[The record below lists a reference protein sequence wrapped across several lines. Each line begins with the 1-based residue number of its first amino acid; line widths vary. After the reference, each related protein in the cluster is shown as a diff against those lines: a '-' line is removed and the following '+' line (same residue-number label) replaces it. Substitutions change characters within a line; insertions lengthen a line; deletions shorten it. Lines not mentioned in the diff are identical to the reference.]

1 MDEAKTTRRQVNFRL
16 SEEEAAKVMRSAEN
30 AGLSLSAYVK
40 KLAVSSKVKPMVI
53 DREQGRRLI
62 AELGKIGSNVNQ
74 IAKVANQSG
83 GVDAAALSRLQ
94 ESIDAFWAYILDG
107 KKPQPERKLQPESE
121 PRRSAPTSATAD
133 GAQQAQKEGEKTPQ
147 APICEGCGAEM
158 RLCRRKQDGKPF
170 WGCPNFRDTSVKH
183 SVFDVEG

>member
-1 MDEAKTTRRQVNFRL
+1 MNETKTTRRQVNFRL
-16 SEEEAAKVMRSAEN
+16 SDEEAAKVMQAAEN

-53 DREQGRRLI
+53 DREQGKQLI
-62 AELGKIGSNVNQ
+62 AALGKMGSNLNQ
-74 IAKVANQSG
+74 IAKVANQGG
-83 GVDAAALSRLQ
+83 GVDADALARLH
-94 ESIDAFWAYILDG
+94 EDIGDFWAYILDG
-107 KKPQPERKLQPESE
+107 KKPQRESE

-133 GAQQAQKEGEKTPQ
+133 GAQQAQKEEKKTLQ

-170 WGCPNFRDTSVKH
+170 WGCPNFRDSSVKH
-183 SVFDVEG
+183 SVFDAEG

>member
-1 MDEAKTTRRQVNFRL
+1 MNFRL

-53 DREQGRRLI
+53 DREQGKQLI
-62 AELGKIGSNVNQ
+62 AALGKMGSNLNQ
-74 IAKVANQSG
+74 IAKVANQGG
-83 GVDAAALSRLQ
+83 GVDADALARLH
-94 ESIDAFWAYILDG
+94 EDIGDFWAYILDG
-107 KKPQPERKLQPESE
+107 KKPQRESE
-121 PRRSAPTSATAD
+121 PRRSAPTSAAAD
-133 GAQQAQKEGEKTPQ
+133 GAQQAQKEGKKTSQ

-170 WGCPNFRDTSVKH
+170 WGCPNFRDSSVKH
-183 SVFDVEG
+183 SVFDAEG

>member
-1 MDEAKTTRRQVNFRL
+1 MDEAKPTRRQVNFRL

-83 GVDAAALSRLQ
+83 GVDAGALSRLQ

-107 KKPQPERKLQPESE
+107 KKPQRESE
-121 PRRSAPTSATAD
+121 PRRSAPTSAAAD
-133 GAQQAQKEGEKTPQ
+133 GAQQAKKEEKKTPQ
-147 APICEGCGAEM
+147 APICDGCGAEM

-170 WGCPNFRDTSVKH
+170 WGCPNFRDSSVKH

>member
-1 MDEAKTTRRQVNFRL
+1 MNETKTTRRQVNFRL
-16 SEEEAAKVMRSAEN
+16 SDEEAAKVMQAAEN

-53 DREQGRRLI
+53 DREQGKQLI
-62 AELGKIGSNVNQ
+62 AALGKMGSNLNQ
-74 IAKVANQSG
+74 IAKVANQGG

-107 KKPQPERKLQPESE
+107 KKPQRESE
-121 PRRSAPTSATAD
+121 
-133 GAQQAQKEGEKTPQ
+133 QQAENVPHETLK
-147 APICEGCGAEM
+147 APICKGCGAEM

-170 WGCPNFRDTSVKH
+170 WGCPNFRDSSVKH
-183 SVFDVEG
+183 SVFDAEG

>member
-1 MDEAKTTRRQVNFRL
+1 MDEAKPTRRQVNFRL

-83 GVDAAALSRLQ
+83 GVDAGALERLHEDINQ
-94 ESIDAFWAYILDG
+94 FWAYILDG
-107 KKPQPERKLQPESE
+107 KKPQRESE
-121 PRRSAPTSATAD
+121 PRRSAPTSAAAD
-133 GAQQAQKEGEKTPQ
+133 GAQQAQNVAQKTPQ

>member
-1 MDEAKTTRRQVNFRL
+1 MDEAKPTRRQVNFRL

-30 AGLSLSAYVK
+30 VGLSLSAYVK

-83 GVDAAALSRLQ
+83 GVDAGALERLHEDINQ
-94 ESIDAFWAYILDG
+94 FWAYILDG
-107 KKPQPERKLQPESE
+107 KKPQRESE
-121 PRRSAPTSATAD
+121 PCRSAPTSAAAD
-133 GAQQAQKEGEKTPQ
+133 GAQQAQKEKQKTPQ

-170 WGCPNFRDTSVKH
+170 WGCPNFRDTGVKH